1 MSSSNAVFHSSFSFS
16 QPSFPFVYIVI
27 LNYNGWAD
35 TIECLESVFKN
46 NYPNFQI
53 ILIDNNS
60 SDNSVE
66 HIKAWAEGKLDVF
79 VPPEKPLRKLSFPPL
94 TKPVPYK
101 LMDAENLAAARI
113 PLSSLPE
120 AHPSAETLPL
130 IFIRSNENSGFAAG
144 NNLGIRYA
152 LTKNDFAYTWLLNN
166 DTVIAEDALLKIVE
180 KAQSVPGIGIA
191 GSKLML
197 YHSPHEIQALGAK
210 VNRIFGWSKAIME
223 EKELHRLADIIG
235 ASFLIS
241 KNCIDEIGLLPEEY
255 FLYHEETDYC
265 LNAGENGFKLALATD
280 SVVYHKLGVSTESLR
295 KDYYSLRNTL
305 YLNRKYFSKNV
316 LATTAYFALRIFK
329 RMFPPN
335 VERYK
340 IILKAIRD
348 FRQGNMGKQL

>member
-1 MSSSNAVFHSSFSFS
+1 MRSTEDY
-16 QPSFPFVYIVI
+16 PKVYIII

-66 HIKAWAEGKLDVF
+66 HIKAWAEGRLDVF
-79 VPPEKPLRKLSFPPL
+79 VPPEKPLRQLSFPPR
-94 TKPVPYK
+94 TKPFPYQ
-101 LMDAENLAAARI
+101 LIDADNLAAASN
-113 PLSSLPE
+113 PPSSLPQ

-130 IFIRSNENSGFAAG
+130 IFIRSKENSGFAAG

-180 KAQSVPGIGIA
+180 KAESVPGIGIT

-197 YHSPHEIQALGAK
+197 YHSPGEIQAMGAK
-210 VNRIFGWSKAIME
+210 INKFFGWTKAITE
-223 EKELHRLADIIG
+223 EKELHRLEDIIG

-241 KNCIDEIGLLPEEY
+241 KNCTDKIGLLPEEY

-265 LNAGENGFKLALATD
+265 LNARGNGFKLALATD
-280 SVVYHKLGVSTESLR
+280 SVVYHKLGVSTENLR

-305 YLNRKYFSKNV
+305 YLNRKYFSKNF
-316 LATTAYFALRIFK
+316 LATTAYFALRVFK
-329 RMFPPN
+329 RMFPPSA
-335 VERYK
+335 ERYK

-348 FRQGNMGKQL
+348 FRRGKMGKMS

>member
-1 MSSSNAVFHSSFSFS
+1 MRSTEDY
-16 QPSFPFVYIVI
+16 PKIYIII

-46 NYPNFQI
+46 NYPNFQV

-66 HIKAWAEGKLDVF
+66 HLKSWTEGKLDVF
-79 VPPEKPLRKLSFPPL
+79 ISSENPLRRLSFPPL
-94 TKPVPYK
+94 VKPVPYK
-101 LMDAENLAAARI
+101 LIDAEILATANV
-113 PLSSLPE
+113 PLSSSPE
-120 AHPSAETLPL
+120 AQPSAENLPL
-130 IFIRSNENSGFAAG
+130 IFIRSEENSGFAAG
-144 NNLGIRYA
+144 NNMGIRYA
-152 LTKNDFAYTWLLNN
+152 LTQNDFAYIWLLNN

-180 KAQSVPGIGIA
+180 KAESVPGIGIT

-197 YHSPHEIQALGAK
+197 YRFPQEVQALGAK
-210 VNRIFGWSKAIME
+210 VNRLFGWSKAIME
-223 EKELHRLADIIG
+223 EKELHRLGDIIG

-241 KNCIDEIGLLPEEY
+241 KGCIDKIGLLPEEY

-265 LNAGENGFKLALATD
+265 MNARINGFKLALATD
-280 SVVYHKLGVSTESLR
+280 SVVYHKLGVSTENLR

-305 YLNRKYFSKNV
+305 YLNRKYFRKNV

-329 RMFPPN
+329 RMFPPSA
-335 VERYK
+335 ERYK

-348 FRQGNMGKQL
+348 FRKGNMGKQL